1 MDSSDTPTT
10 TLPPSNDR
18 DQLASLLQAFQNEP
32 HLGGQGVGAAAG
44 ASYGQV
50 PYVLS
55 DVASPAGLAPL
66 LANKDVQQR
75 LFQHLPPGLDHSEAT
90 LRSVIHSPEI
100 RRSLSSLDQ
109 ALRTGAL
116 GPLVQS
122 LGLKQDAA
130 LSVENFLQGE
140 LFSAYIALPLHAAD
154 LGNTRQPSKRRP
166 TATSKAAARAA
177 WI

>member
-1 MDSSDTPTT
+1 M
-10 TLPPSNDR
+10 PPSNDR

-32 HLGGQGVGAAAG
+32 QLGGQGAGAASAAG
-44 ASYGQV
+44 AASYGQV

-55 DVASPAGLAPL
+55 DVANSGGLAPL
-66 LANKDVQQR
+66 LANRDVQQR

-130 LSVENFLQGE
+130 LSVENFLQGGSPS
-140 LFSAYIALPLHAAD
+140 LIRIAFAC
-154 LGNTRQPSKRRP
+154 S
-166 TATSKAAARAA
+166 
-177 WI
+177 